1 MKKLKMLLVTLVLPA
16 WLLTPLA
23 LRAAE
28 KPLTVGQ
35 PNSVFLLRWLATSGF
50 AAAPRPNIVVIYTDD
65 QGYGDMTGIST

>member
-1 MKKLKMLLVTLVLPA
+1 
-16 WLLTPLA
+16 
-23 LRAAE
+23 
-28 KPLTVGQ
+28 VGQ